1 MVVQALTADK
11 LQATHEE
18 AAASAGEAGVL
29 RICVLGQTRV
39 AVTMPATFAAVLR
52 LPFQTKPESPY
63 DVMTMMVCS
72 LHFQNDCKLPY
83 PSVVR
88 YTCVMYAT
96 CASLALPSA
105 SEPVMHGRV
114 DVKVLH
120 ASVTLFG
127 ASVYPSPSTSVCPA
141 LESHCPVLKYAHVIC
156 IPILRAVV
164 QPEPCIHVCLSS
176 VPSLSMLSTR
186 KCNCRCNVHVGD

>member
-72 LHFQNDCKLPY
+72 LHFQNGCKLPY

-105 SEPVMHGRV
+105 SEPVMHGRMDV
-114 DVKVLH
+114 DVRNIVW
-120 ASVTLFG
+120 
-127 ASVYPSPSTSVCPA
+127 C
-141 LESHCPVLKYAHVIC
+141 IC
-156 IPILRAVV
+156 LSITIHISL
-164 QPEPCIHVCLSS
+164 PCIGEPLPCVKIRPCDLHSGP
-176 VPSLSMLSTR
+176 PSRGPT
-186 KCNCRCNVHVGD
+186 